1 MNFKN
6 NLIND
11 VNENIKTN
19 SIKKKFRSS
28 EIQTKDNSYNIKF
41 YLNINENDTKYRR
54 NEKIKTITLLII
66 KI

>member
-19 SIKKKFRSS
+19 SIKKKIRSS

-41 YLNINENDTKYRR
+41 YLNINEIDTKYRR

>member
-19 SIKKKFRSS
+19 SIKKKLDLQKS
-28 EIQTKDNSYNIKF
+28 K
-41 YLNINENDTKYRR
+41 L
-54 NEKIKTITLLII
+54 KIILII
-66 KI
+66 LNFI